1 MTKNKKTKI
10 NWKNAIAIIFFMI
23 SGLILLHDLIVVCTT
38 IAGFTYFGVVTFLLA
53 LTIFGTT
60 LNYLDEEYKKVS
72 VTGITNTNK

>member
-1 MTKNKKTKI
+1 MKRIK
-10 NWKNAIAIIFFMI
+10 WKNIIAIIFFTL
-23 SGLILLHDLIVVCTT
+23 SSLVLLHDLIIVCTT

-72 VTGITNTNK
+72 AKELADTNKEKL